1 MLLLASASAR
11 RTDLLDLI
19 NIKHKVVEQ
28 DFDESSIIESNPIEC
43 SKLIVKGKNQ
53 SARSL
58 LNDNDLEYPVLT
70 ADTLVF
76 SPDKK
81 IYGKPK
87 NHETN
92 IAMLKEFSGKEH
104 SVFTS
109 VMISTKE
116 KSVMR
121 TCETK
126 VTFCEMSEQEIKDYV
141 YSDEGLEKAGGY
153 GIHGPAGKFI
163 AIING
168 SYTNVVGL
176 PVHETYELIKEI
188 QKN

>member
-19 NIKHKVVEQ
+19 NIKHKVVKQ
-28 DFDESSIIESNPIEC
+28 HYDESSIIESDPIEC

-58 LNDNDLEYPVLT
+58 LNDEDLEYPVLT

-87 NHETN
+87 NYEIN
-92 IAMLKEFSGKEH
+92 KAMLKEFSGKEH

-109 VMISTKE
+109 VMITTKE
-116 KSVMR
+116 KIVMK
-121 TCETK
+121 TCETR
-126 VTFCEMSEQEIKDYV
+126 VAFCEMSEEEINDYV
-141 YSDEGLEKAGGY
+141 YSDDGLEKAGGY

-163 AIING
+163 AKING

-176 PVHETYELIKEI
+176 PVYETYELIKEI
-188 QKN
+188 QRS

>member
-1 MLLLASASAR
+1 MLLLASASAW
-11 RTDLLDLI
+11 RTDRLDLI
-19 NIKHKVVEQ
+19 NFIHKGVVE
-28 DFDESSIIESNPIEC
+28 DCDEASIVESNPIEC

-87 NHETN
+87 KHETN

-116 KSVMR
+116 KSLMR

-126 VTFCEMSEQEIKDYV
+126 VTFCEMSEKEINDYV
-141 YSDEGLEKAGGY
+141 YSNEGLEKAGGY

-163 AIING
+163 ALING
-168 SYTNVVGL
+168 SYNNVAVSYTHLTL
-176 PVHETYELIKEI
+176 PTMRIV
-188 QKN
+188 

>member
-28 DFDESSIIESNPIEC
+28 DFDESLIIESDPIEC

-58 LNDNDLEYPVLT
+58 LNDNDLENPVLT

-87 NHETN
+87 KRKTQ
-92 IAMLKEFSGKEH
+92 SH
-104 SVFTS
+104 SITEAGVS
-109 VMISTKE
+109 V
-116 KSVMR
+116 
-121 TCETK
+121 CDK
-126 VTFCEMSEQEIKDYV
+126 V
-141 YSDEGLEKAGGY
+141 LRA
-153 GIHGPAGKFI
+153 
-163 AIING
+163 
-168 SYTNVVGL
+168 VGL
-176 PVHETYELIKEI
+176 TLLSLWDQVIEHVRFT
-188 QKN
+188 